1 MELRAEQKELLAGV
15 PNDGSAVGNVTLRKA
30 LGWSFDR
37 YFAVRDSLVDAD
49 LLALG
54 KGKGG
59 SVRRVVIDPN
69 PTVVFEREIDLYP
82 SLRKVIQHEWARARR
97 TTPIAVAVTGT
108 LGRADTGGTW
118 TRPDLTCVALRTF
131 TYVPGTHLDVTTF
144 EVKRAEALDVRAVFE
159 AVAHRR
165 AATEVYVLAYT
176 PFGSTDEDFRD
187 VTEVAAAHGVGLIT
201 ADDPSDFDT
210 WDERVSA
217 RRFPTDPALLDDF
230 IRKQL
235 PAADR
240 EVIAN
245 AFGRS
250 QAPG

>member
-1 MELRAEQKELLAGV
+1 MQLSPEQKELLAGV
-15 PNDGSAVGNVTLRKA
+15 PHDGSAVGNVSLRKA

-59 SVRRVVIDPN
+59 SVRRVVIDPDP
-69 PTVVFEREIDLYP
+69 PTVFAHELDLYP
-82 SLRKVIQHEWARARR
+82 PLRRVIEQEWARARR

-108 LGRADTGGTW
+108 LGRADTGGIW
-118 TRPDLTCVALRTF
+118 TRPDITCVARRTF

-144 EVKRAEALDVRAVFE
+144 EVKRVDALDVRAVFE

-165 AATEVYVLAYT
+165 AATEVYVLVYT
-176 PFGSTDEDFRD
+176 PFGSTDDDFRD
-187 VTEVAAAHGVGLIT
+187 VSEVAAAHGVGFIT
-201 ADDPSDFDT
+201 ADDPSAFDT
-210 WDERVSA
+210 WDERVSPE
-217 RRFPTDPALLDDF
+217 RVPTDPAVLDDF
-230 IRKQL
+230 IRRQL

-240 EVIAN
+240 DVIA
-245 AFGRS
+245 GS
-250 QAPG
+250 T